1 MIGLLAEHIRVRFR
15 QCFHLPTLD
24 VSPFPQVPGGFPG
37 QAVEWA
43 LDLLLHAARLLADL
57 TSSVLLTS
65 SLSASG
71 CFLTVLAA
79 PEMAVCL
86 PLLCVLLSDYHSVLC
101 YPTQCL
107 LPISISRDQRLSCD
121 FLKVCTMHTTR
132 LTGFLINRESNQPNQ
147 FKHCLQPV
155 IGLENA
161 LMSEGCTF
169 FKLFY
174 KTN

>member
-1 MIGLLAEHIRVRFR
+1 MFPSSYLGCMPLPPGPWWVSRTSCRMGPWPTFTCCQALGWPYFQCLANVITF
-15 QCFHLPTLD
+15 CFWLFSHCLGC
-24 VSPFPQVPGGFPG
+24 SWNGC
-37 QAVEWA
+37 
-43 LDLLLHAARLLADL
+43 
-57 TSSVLLTS
+57 LLT
-65 SLSASG
+65 
-71 CFLTVLAA
+71 
-79 PEMAVCL
+79 P
-86 PLLCVLLSDYHSVLC
+86 LCVLLSDYHSVLC

-107 LPISISRDQRLSCD
+107 LPIYISRDQRLSCD
-121 FLKVCTMHTTR
+121 SLKVCTMHTTW